1 MDIAMIQELIA
12 GLGFPIVCVLGLGWF
27 VYKIW
32 KSYKEDMKNEL
43 DAMAKRC
50 QAREDKLYEQ
60 IDKFNTTMNNFN
72 GTLIKIDTRLEQL
85 ENKINE

>member
-32 KSYKEDMKNEL
+32 KSYKEDMKSEL